1 MGVSECRR
9 AQVLSSRHVDARG
22 DAIRRVDACA
32 SSNSRRRRRGRRPR
46 RLSPRVDA
54 SRVADVRFHRARAR
68 RDVRARAKTRASPRS
83 ALECAT
89 NDDLGVRS
97 IVSARPFGDDDAK
110 NAAFEASTS
119 DAQFRGITC
128 DALAAPPCPL
138 PKISYDGGR
147 YRGFQYQGEDVPT
160 IQRELERALV
170 KMTGKS
176 REELRLL
183 SLGGRTRRARE
194 DRWRTFTSTRR
205 SGTICVDVKRR

>member
-1 MGVSECRR
+1 M
-9 AQVLSSRHVDARG
+9 
-22 DAIRRVDACA
+22 RVVEFA
-32 SSNSRRRRRGRRPR
+32 STSTRSTSPR

-54 SRVADVRFHRARAR
+54 SRVAGVRFHRARAPGR
-68 RDVRARAKTRASPRS
+68 SSSSEKTRASPRS

-119 DAQFRGITC
+119 DAQLEGARRAKAAR
-128 DALAAPPCPL
+128 ALAM
-138 PKISYDGGR
+138 KISYDGGR

-176 REELRLL
+176 REELRLAR
-183 SLGGRTRRARE
+183 LGGRTPGVPRE